1 MDLAIRLQE
10 VTGKDYFTYTSL
22 KYALQDVRLFEMYCR
37 GQLSKDSDALTF
49 GSLYDTMLF
58 EKDAVN
64 DRFVV
69 LDDAEIVAKIGGAS
83 PRATKAYKEWKEMYV
98 ADLGGK
104 RIVSADDFDKA
115 AQMINRLE
123 DTGIVGAYLKGEYQK
138 ELAGFIGDVP
148 VRGFL
153 DCLGD
158 GYVSD
163 SKSTRAISGFRRD
176 IFSFG
181 YDIQAYIYSELA
193 GTREYYW
200 VAQDTSY
207 PFTPKIFKAS
217 ERTLEGGRIKFD
229 KAVSNVQKFLFSEIA
244 ADLFYDIEE
253 V

>member
-1 MDLAIRLQE
+1 
-10 VTGKDYFTYTSL
+10 
-22 KYALQDVRLFEMYCR
+22 
-37 GQLSKDSDALTF
+37 
-49 GSLYDTMLF
+49 
-58 EKDAVN
+58 
-64 DRFVV
+64 
-69 LDDAEIVAKIGGAS
+69 
-83 PRATKAYKEWKEMYV
+83 
-98 ADLGGK
+98 
-104 RIVSADDFDKA
+104 VSADDFDKA
-115 AQMINRLE
+115 VQMINRLE
-123 DTGIVGAYLKGEYQK
+123 ETGIVNAYLKGQYQK

-163 SKSTRAISGFRRD
+163 SKSTRSISGFRRD

-193 GTREYYW
+193 GIREYYW

-217 ERTLEGGRIKFD
+217 ERTLDGGRTKFE
-229 KAVSNVQKFLFSEIA
+229 KAVNNVQEFLFSDKS

>member
-22 KYALQDVRLFEMYCR
+22 KYAMQDVRLFEMYCR

-58 EKDAVN
+58 ERHALN
-64 DRFVV
+64 DRFAV
-69 LDDAEIVAKIGGAS
+69 LDDQAIVAKIGGAS
-83 PRATKAYKEWKEMYV
+83 PRATKAYKEWK
-98 ADLGGK
+98 DLYAEDNKGK
-104 RIVSADDFDKA
+104 RLVSADDFDKA
-115 AQMINRLE
+115 VQMINRLE
-123 DTGIVGAYLKGEYQK
+123 ETGIVEAYLKGEYQK

-153 DCLGD
+153 DCLGN

-163 SKSTRAISGFRRD
+163 SKSTRSISGFRRD

-193 GTREYYW
+193 GIREYYW

-217 ERTLEGGRIKFD
+217 ERTLDGGRIKFE
-229 KAVSNVQKFLFSEIA
+229 KAVNNVQEFLFSDKS